1 MTNPKLANSKLYV
14 GHQPMVR
21 SGLIAG
27 LVFAIDQASKSHV
40 LTYFDA
46 LNRCP
51 HGSAASVLCDEPVA
65 PLLNFTM
72 VWNPGVSMS
81 LFQASDDIGR
91 WLLVLAT
98 SIIALVILWWLT
110 RERDGWQRLA
120 FALILGGAIGNI
132 VDRIRYGAVAD
143 FIRFT
148 PELPLIG
155 QFWVFNIADAAISLG
170 VALLIL
176 RSFADTRKKPPT
188 DLPKEGQ
195 NP

>member
-1 MTNPKLANSKLYV
+1 MNDTKLYV
-14 GHQPMVR
+14 GHAPMIR

-27 LVFAIDQASKSHV
+27 LIFAIDQASKNHV
-40 LTYFDA
+40 LNYFDA
-46 LNRCP
+46 LKRCP

-65 PLLNFTM
+65 PLFNFTM

-81 LFQASDDIGR
+81 LFQASSDLGR

-98 SIIALVILWWLT
+98 SVISLIILWWLT
-110 RERDGWQRLA
+110 RERDRFQRLA

-132 VDRIRYGAVAD
+132 IDRIRYGAVAD

-155 QFWVFNIADAAISLG
+155 QFWVFNIADAAISIG
-170 VALLIL
+170 VMLLIL
-176 RSFADTRKKPPT
+176 RSFAQARKQPT
-188 DLPKEGQ
+188 SSSPKEG
-195 NP
+195 